1 MSKRVDFTQPTGE
14 PALIAADSVSWIVF
28 KNPVATFIGGIT
40 AVILELAEPR
50 VRAGVWDH
58 TTFRTDPR
66 TRLRRT
72 GLAAMVSVYGSRSV
86 AEAMIAGVTRAHGR
100 VSGVA
105 ANGEAYHANQQEL
118 LDWVQA
124 TASFGFLEAYRAYV
138 RSLGE
143 PEADRFYAESEAT
156 ARLYGAAGAPTS
168 SAMLA
173 AQFDAMRPRLEPSPI
188 VVEFLEI
195 MGRAEVLPRVLRPLQ
210 RLFVR
215 AAVAIVPAWAI
226 AQLDLDDPRWRL
238 RRGEA
243 WLVRTLGR
251 FAERVLLRGSPA
263 VQACQR
269 LGLPDDH
276 LYERPLLRI

>member
-1 MSKRVDFTQPTGE
+1 MNRRVDFTQPAGE

-72 GLAAMVSVYGSRSV
+72 GLAAMVSVYGSKSV
-86 AEAMIAGVTRAHGR
+86 AETMIAGVTRAHGR

-124 TASFGFLEAYRAYV
+124 TASF
-138 RSLGE
+138 
-143 PEADRFYAESEAT
+143 
-156 ARLYGAAGAPTS
+156 
-168 SAMLA
+168 
-173 AQFDAMRPRLEPSPI
+173 
-188 VVEFLEI
+188 
-195 MGRAEVLPRVLRPLQ
+195 
-210 RLFVR
+210 
-215 AAVAIVPAWAI
+215 
-226 AQLDLDDPRWRL
+226 
-238 RRGEA
+238 
-243 WLVRTLGR
+243 
-251 FAERVLLRGSPA
+251 
-263 VQACQR
+263 
-269 LGLPDDH
+269 
-276 LYERPLLRI
+276 